1 MQIKYEFVNGER
13 TDIEVDGAIGMVILE
28 SRRAEENG
36 NRKERYHCYSLE
48 GAEYEGEDYASG
60 EDISVDYIQREDN
73 SELYAALDK
82 LSEPQR
88 RRLLQVAD
96 GISMQEIARIEG
108 VGYYSV
114 FKSVEAARKNLKRF
128 LKSGD

>member
-1 MQIKYEFVNGER
+1 MKIKYEFADGGSTTV
-13 TDIEVDGAIGMVILE
+13 EVDDAIGTVILE
-28 SRRAEENG
+28 TRRIEENG
-36 NRKERYHCYSLE
+36 NRKERYHCYSLD

-60 EDISVDYIQREDN
+60 EDILADYIQREDN
-73 SELYAALDK
+73 SELYAALNK

-114 FKSVEAARKNLKRF
+114 FKSVEAARKNLKKI
-128 LKSGD
+128 LKMGD